1 MLKSEFYIDLNKK
14 KLKVCMKMNNKIINL
29 L

>member
-1 MLKSEFYIDLNKK
+1 MLKSELKSDLNKK
-14 KLKVCMKMNNKIINL
+14 NVKVCMKMNNKIINL

>member
-1 MLKSEFYIDLNKK
+1 MLKSELKSDLNKK
-14 KLKVCMKMNNKIINL
+14 NLKVCMEMNNKIINL

>member
-1 MLKSEFYIDLNKK
+1 MLKSELNIDLNKK

>member
-1 MLKSEFYIDLNKK
+1 MLKYELNIDLNKK